1 MCSRTGDAV
10 REDLAQA
17 AATRDARGT
26 AGTEQALVDERC
38 YVLQLAL
45 ALAFNLRSL
54 GLGVEVDPA
63 GLRAAN
69 RQSGGRARHAQMR
82 TVAAHRGVVDD
93 PHEPLEVKGGED
105 GRVAEQR
112 PGRAQLSAGG
122 HLGAKVGFGP
132 GRCR

>member
-10 REDLAQA
+10 REQLAQPA
-17 AATRDARGT
+17 AARDARGT
-26 AGTEQALVDERC
+26 AWSKKALVDKRC
-38 YVLQLAL
+38 HVVELAL
-45 ALAFNLRSL
+45 ALALNLRGL
-54 GLGVEVDPA
+54 GPGVEVGPA

-82 TVAAHRGVVDD
+82 TVAADRRVVDD
-93 PHEPLEVKGGED
+93 PHEPPKIKGGED
-105 GRVAEQR
+105 RRVAVQR
-112 PGRAQLSAGG
+112 PGRTQLSAGG

>member
-17 AATRDARGT
+17 AATRDARGA
-26 AGTEQALVDERC
+26 AGTEKTLVHERGD
-38 YVLQLAL
+38 VLQLAL
-45 ALAFNLRSL
+45 ALALDLRGL
-54 GLGVEVDPA
+54 GPGVEVGPT

-69 RQSGGRARHAQMR
+69 RQSGGRVGHAQMR
-82 TVAAHRGVVDD
+82 TVAAHRRVVDD
-93 PHEPLEVKGGED
+93 PHEPPKIKGGED
-105 GRVAEQR
+105 RGVAVQR